1 MVVPTTRASSSLPWS
16 WGKNDDLG
24 LHAQVLGD
32 GALERR
38 GDRRGVG
45 FLAGEDHVAALNV
58 GRHLGVAQPQHNLTQ
73 VGHGDPVAAADIDPA
88 QQGDM
93 GRHAV
98 ILPSAPTGW
107 HRDGTDRSL
116 TWHHSWCQSGAMN
129 LELYVENLNRQLAVA
144 AEAGGDEARALAER
158 LVAPLE
164 AAIRLTLQDALAA
177 AVEEITTEL
186 APGSVELRLRG
197 RDPEFVVTPPP
208 ADPSADDL
216 AEDPDDRPPAFPEG
230 DEGTMSR
237 INLRMPDHLKAR
249 IEQAAASEGLS
260 VNAWLV
266 RAAAAALE
274 RTGPSRRPERRASQ
288 GAQRYTGWAR

>member
-1 MVVPTTRASSSLPWS
+1 
-16 WGKNDDLG
+16 
-24 LHAQVLGD
+24 
-32 GALERR
+32 
-38 GDRRGVG
+38 
-45 FLAGEDHVAALNV
+45 
-58 GRHLGVAQPQHNLTQ
+58 
-73 VGHGDPVAAADIDPA
+73 
-88 QQGDM
+88 
-93 GRHAV
+93 
-98 ILPSAPTGW
+98 
-107 HRDGTDRSL
+107 
-116 TWHHSWCQSGAMN
+116 MN
-129 LELYVENLNRQLAVA
+129 LRLYIEDLQRQLAVA
-144 AEAGGDEARALAER
+144 ADAGGEDARALAER
-158 LVAPLE
+158 LVAPLD

-177 AVEEITTEL
+177 AAEEITTEL

-216 AEDPDDRPPAFPEG
+216 AEDPDDRPPAVPEG
-230 DEGTMSR
+230 DEGSMSR

-274 RTGPSRRPERRASQ
+274 RTSPSRRPERRAASL

>member
-1 MVVPTTRASSSLPWS
+1 
-16 WGKNDDLG
+16 
-24 LHAQVLGD
+24 
-32 GALERR
+32 
-38 GDRRGVG
+38 
-45 FLAGEDHVAALNV
+45 
-58 GRHLGVAQPQHNLTQ
+58 
-73 VGHGDPVAAADIDPA
+73 
-88 QQGDM
+88 
-93 GRHAV
+93 
-98 ILPSAPTGW
+98 
-107 HRDGTDRSL
+107 
-116 TWHHSWCQSGAMN
+116 MN

-208 ADPSADDL
+208 ADLSADDL

-266 RAAAAALE
+266 RAAAALE